1 MVWPVKS
8 DSPKPKPKPESAGPR
23 HVAIVMDGNGR
34 WATQRG
40 LPRLLGHKEGVEA
53 LVRAVRA
60 FTQRGVKIL
69 TVYAF
74 STENWNRPEPEVSG
88 LMSLVPTAI
97 KAHLSSLVAQGV
109 RLRAVGDLS
118 VLSPKVRQA
127 FVKIEQATAGNRR
140 VELNVAFNYG
150 GRWDVV
156 QACKRAMAAGVLPE
170 ALDESTLGRY
180 MALADLPDPD
190 LLIRTGGE
198 CRLSNFLLWQAAY
211 AEMYFTERLWP
222 EFDDEDVHQAL
233 AFYTSRERRFGSL
246 PDHHP
251 PCADAER
258 GLRQV
263 GGSSANPASAHG

>member
-1 MVWPVKS
+1 MKS
-8 DSPKPKPKPESAGPR
+8 DSPKPKSEPAVPR

-60 FTQRGVKIL
+60 FTARGVQIL

-88 LMSLVPTAI
+88 LMSLVPTAM
-97 KAHLSSLVAQGV
+97 KAHLNPLAAQGV

-118 VLSPKVRQA
+118 ALSPKVRQA
-127 FVKIEQATAGNRR
+127 FAKMEEATAGNRR
-140 VELNVAFNYG
+140 VTLNVAFNYG

-156 QACKRAMAAGVLPE
+156 QACKRAMAAGVSPE
-170 ALDESTLGRY
+170 HLDEHSLGRY
-180 MALADLPDPD
+180 MALADTPDPD

-198 CRLSNFLLWQAAY
+198 CRLSNFLLWQLAY
-211 AEMYFTERLWP
+211 AEMFFTERLWP
-222 EFDDEDVHQAL
+222 EFDDDDVRQAL
-233 AFYTSRERRFGSL
+233 AFYASRERRFGSL

-251 PCADAER
+251 PASEPDR
-258 GLRQV
+258 SGGLRPV
-263 GGSSANPASAHG
+263 AGGHGNPLVARG

>member
-1 MVWPVKS
+1 
-8 DSPKPKPKPESAGPR
+8 
-23 HVAIVMDGNGR
+23 MDGNGR

-60 FTQRGVKIL
+60 FAKRGVQIL

-74 STENWNRPEPEVSG
+74 STENWSRPESEVSG
-88 LMSLVPTAI
+88 LMSLVPTAM
-97 KAHLSSLVAQGV
+97 KAHLNQLAVQGV

-118 VLSPKVRQA
+118 ALSPKVRQA
-127 FVKIEQATAGNRR
+127 FLKMEDATAGNRR
-140 VELNVAFNYG
+140 MTVNVAFNYG

-156 QACKRAMAAGVLPE
+156 QACKRAMAAGVEPDQ
-170 ALDESTLGRY
+170 LDEHTLGRY
-180 MALADLPDPD
+180 MALADTPDPD

-198 CRLSNFLLWQAAY
+198 CRLSNFLLWQLAY

-222 EFDDEDVHQAL
+222 EFDDEDVQHAL
-233 AFYTSRERRFGSL
+233 TYYASRERRFGSL

-251 PCADAER
+251 P
-258 GLRQV
+258 GPGV
-263 GGSSANPASAHG
+263 GGTSPVRPVRPVPGGNGGPVAAHG